1 MPKKTIIFDLDG
13 TICDVTHRR
22 KFVAS
27 KPKNWD
33 AWNKGIAL
41 DTPNEA
47 VKFMFESIVH
57 KIGVEVIFVSGRG
70 EEYRKET
77 ETWLIDNGFDPFLFY
92 TLPRN
97 RRLYEGRDFA
107 SNLYMRRAGDKRDDS
122 IVKGEIADKIV
133 AEGHDIFCVFDDRK
147 RVVDMWVDR
156 GIFVF
161 DVSQGMGDF

>member
-13 TICDVTHRR
+13 TICNVKHRR

-33 AWNKGIAL
+33 AWNRGIAL

-47 VKFMFESIVH
+47 VKFMFESIVNRDD
-57 KIGVEVIFVSGRG
+57 VEVLFVSGRS
-70 EEYRKET
+70 EDYREVT
-77 ETWLIDNGFDPFLFY
+77 EAWLLDHVFIDFR
-92 TLPRN
+92 PR
-97 RRLYEGRDFA
+97 D
-107 SNLYMRRAGDKRDDS
+107 LYMRGSRDTRDDG

-147 RVVDMWVDR
+147 RVVDMWADR

-161 DVSQGMGDF
+161 DVGQGAGDF